1 MTTLKITLDDGDII
15 ITKFNGTAADY
26 LRYCGGVVVVTT
38 MADDGEHA
46 RTTTHKVV
54 NIEEATK

>member
-26 LRYCGGVVVVTT
+26 LRYCGGEVVTNT
-38 MADDGEHA
+38 IADDGEHEK
-46 RTTTHKVV
+46 TEVHKVI
-54 NIEEATK
+54 NIKEA

>member
-26 LRYCGGVVVVTT
+26 LRYVDEEVITNT
-38 MADDGEHA
+38 ITDDGEHEK
-46 RTTTHKVV
+46 TEVHKIINV
-54 NIEEATK
+54 EEALK